1 METQLIVRLNGN
13 DIVLDTYDL
22 DPILLTLSFEDI
34 ATTAVTSNYSQTF
47 RLPSSEANYQFF
59 KTAFDVDGYDF
70 DVTQKVESY
79 IRLNGTDFVRGHLR
93 LFKIYNRGE
102 GTADYEC
109 VFMGEIRDFAG
120 KLGSKSLVDIDWT
133 DYVHNLSYANVTASW
148 AAAPDTNNGLF
159 NGDVIYPLVNF
170 GNTYDDNGAPE
181 QGVMQVGATY
191 GFTSST
197 NAIFANRFKPM
208 VRVPEVF
215 RRVMDEA
222 GFAYESN
229 FLESEFARK
238 LYVSAWGNAASISMD
253 AASENLFRATISPAV
268 QITDSALVPFNNESY
283 DYSNNFSTVTHK
295 YVAPINGAYSF
306 DANINFTINVLQG
319 DTGEINIYLKHN
331 ASVLTQASFLGTG
344 GISDSWYTGV
354 EAVTLTAGDEVYVE
368 IEFVSS
374 VVNVDIGTAT
384 NFQTVTAAGQ
394 VSLSNQFDPDYKQV
408 DFIKDI
414 MTLFHLVM
422 VPHPYDSDKFVIE
435 PFEDFVNA
443 QYHADD
449 ANYQRIWDITDKVD
463 YSKDVVIE
471 PIFYTQQKQIDYTYA
486 EDKDWLN
493 DLNTK
498 EFKET
503 FGTLKTFSDNEL
515 LSGERKVEVKMA
527 STPVTQIDN
536 SFTTGAGMGNTII
549 PHIIT
554 KEANDNGVQNK
565 PVKPKTR
572 LLFWNGPKFAGLGVD
587 YDQSVWYFKD
597 DSNVSQ
603 PYDTYPRV
611 SPYQDYPIAA
621 NSIDLNWQRERGYAL
636 YPILTGSQQFVG
648 RSLYDTYWA
657 NYINSLYDKWARRV
671 TLTVYLTPTDLLY
684 PSFYWDKIVKVKGS
698 YYRLDK
704 IEGFN
709 VSEPSFCKIRLIKLE
724 NPNVEF
730 TTEPQLLWNEWGD
743 VPNLVT
749 TGWGNL

>member
-191 GFTSST
+191 GFTSSA

-229 FLESEFARK
+229 FLDSEFARK

-331 ASVLTQASFLGTG
+331 AAVLTQASFLGTG

-422 VPHPYDSDKFVIE
+422 VPHPYDSDKFVI
-435 PFEDFVNA
+435 
-443 QYHADD
+443 
-449 ANYQRIWDITDKVD
+449 
-463 YSKDVVIE
+463 
-471 PIFYTQQKQIDYTYA
+471 
-486 EDKDWLN
+486 
-493 DLNTK
+493 
-498 EFKET
+498 
-503 FGTLKTFSDNEL
+503 
-515 LSGERKVEVKMA
+515 
-527 STPVTQIDN
+527 
-536 SFTTGAGMGNTII
+536 
-549 PHIIT
+549 
-554 KEANDNGVQNK
+554 
-565 PVKPKTR
+565 
-572 LLFWNGPKFAGLGVD
+572 
-587 YDQSVWYFKD
+587 
-597 DSNVSQ
+597 
-603 PYDTYPRV
+603 
-611 SPYQDYPIAA
+611 
-621 NSIDLNWQRERGYAL
+621 
-636 YPILTGSQQFVG
+636 
-648 RSLYDTYWA
+648 
-657 NYINSLYDKWARRV
+657 
-671 TLTVYLTPTDLLY
+671 
-684 PSFYWDKIVKVKGS
+684 
-698 YYRLDK
+698 
-704 IEGFN
+704 
-709 VSEPSFCKIRLIKLE
+709 
-724 NPNVEF
+724 
-730 TTEPQLLWNEWGD
+730 
-743 VPNLVT
+743 
-749 TGWGNL
+749 

>member
-229 FLESEFARK
+229 FLDSEFARK
-238 LYVSAWGNAASISMD
+238 LYVSAWGNEASVVTTNS
-253 AASENLFRATISPAV
+253 SENLFKAIR
-268 QITDSALVPFNNESY
+268 QDSVTLSSSGKIPLNLKEY
-283 DYSNNFSTVTHK
+283 DYSNNYSTTTYEYTAPVTG
-295 YVAPINGAYSF
+295 VYSF
-306 DANINFTINVLQG
+306 VASISFTLIAGLGAVQATLRLRQDSSDLNTDVFGTSTFGEFTYNSGLITAN
-319 DTGEINIYLKHN
+319 
-331 ASVLTQASFLGTG
+331 
-344 GISDSWYTGV
+344 
-354 EAVTLTAGDEVYVE
+354 LTAGDKVYVD
-368 IEFVSS
+368 
-374 VVNVDIGTAT
+374 VVITDPTAT
-384 NFQTVTAAGQ
+384 VIINSGSSLLTETAAGDLN
-394 VSLSNQFDPDYKQV
+394 VASMFDPDYKQV

-572 LLFWNGPKFAGLGVD
+572 LLFWNGSKFAGLGVD

>member
-1 METQLIVRLNGN
+1 
-13 DIVLDTYDL
+13 
-22 DPILLTLSFEDI
+22 
-34 ATTAVTSNYSQTF
+34 
-47 RLPSSEANYQFF
+47 
-59 KTAFDVDGYDF
+59 
-70 DVTQKVESY
+70 
-79 IRLNGTDFVRGHLR
+79 
-93 LFKIYNRGE
+93 
-102 GTADYEC
+102 
-109 VFMGEIRDFAG
+109 
-120 KLGSKSLVDIDWT
+120 
-133 DYVHNLSYANVTASW
+133 
-148 AAAPDTNNGLF
+148 
-159 NGDVIYPLVNF
+159 
-170 GNTYDDNGAPE
+170 
-181 QGVMQVGATY
+181 
-191 GFTSST
+191 
-197 NAIFANRFKPM
+197 
-208 VRVPEVF
+208 
-215 RRVMDEA
+215 
-222 GFAYESN
+222 
-229 FLESEFARK
+229 
-238 LYVSAWGNAASISMD
+238 
-253 AASENLFRATISPAV
+253 
-268 QITDSALVPFNNESY
+268 
-283 DYSNNFSTVTHK
+283 
-295 YVAPINGAYSF
+295 
-306 DANINFTINVLQG
+306 
-319 DTGEINIYLKHN
+319 
-331 ASVLTQASFLGTG
+331 
-344 GISDSWYTGV
+344 
-354 EAVTLTAGDEVYVE
+354 
-368 IEFVSS
+368 
-374 VVNVDIGTAT
+374 
-384 NFQTVTAAGQ
+384 
-394 VSLSNQFDPDYKQV
+394 
-408 DFIKDI
+408 

-435 PFEDFVNA
+435 PFEDFINA

-449 ANYQRIWDITDKVD
+449 ADYERIWDITDKVD

-730 TTEPQLLWNEWGD
+730 TTETQLLWNEWGD